1 VYGFFLLE
9 RVMESEVTQIILW
22 SPAEGLWSVEVQYG
36 DDDNLETDFTTK
48 VAAALLVQHVVDQ
61 MI

>member
-1 VYGFFLLE
+1 
-9 RVMESEVTQIILW
+9 MESEVTQIILW